1 MKLIKSSTG
10 QYKNLKLSG
19 DNIVNVRFVKKT
31 TVKVD
36 ENGSILTLAPV
47 EHADAGLIMTLF
59 YEEFFTAFLN

>member
-47 EHADAGLIMTLF
+47 EHADAGLLK
-59 YEEFFTAFLN
+59 

>member
-1 MKLIKSSTG
+1 MKLIKFIAG
-10 QYKNLKLSG
+10 QNKILELSG

-47 EHADAGLIMTLF
+47 EHADAGLVIISFHET
-59 YEEFFTAFLN
+59 YH